1 MFLLSTTHGAEM
13 AGMGAFVATV
23 KFLQREPVVEH
34 LWRYGQQLIDLVNGT
49 AREFGVE
56 ASLHAAGVPCSP
68 YYTTLDRTGSAS
80 LELRTLF
87 AQEMVRHGVLMP
99 WIALSYRHGQEE
111 LELTGRALRATLEV
125 YRKALDQGAA
135 AFLQGPAIKP
145 VFRKFN

>member
-1 MFLLSTTHGAEM
+1 M

-23 KFLQREPVVEH
+23 KYLKREPVIEH
-34 LWRYGQQLIDLVNGT
+34 LWRYGQQLIDLLNGA

-56 ASLHAAGVPCSP
+56 ASLSAAGVPCSP
-68 YYTTLDRTGSAS
+68 HYTTLDRAGNPS

-111 LELTGRALRATLEV
+111 LDLTARALRATLEV
-125 YRKALDQGAA
+125 YRKALDQGAQ

-145 VFRKFN
+145 VFRRYN